1 MSETVASVLKS
12 KGSAIW
18 SITPDATVYEAIA
31 AMANKGVGALVVLTG
46 GRLEGIIS
54 ERDYARKVILEGRS
68 SKDTPVREIMT
79 HSVKT
84 VTPEHTVDE
93 CMQIMTE
100 SRIRHLPVVERDAV
114 VGIVSI
120 GDMVR
125 ATIAAQAATIDHLH
139 TYILGTTYPS

>member
-1 MSETVASVLKS
+1 MSETMASVLKS

-18 SITPDATVYEAIA
+18 SIAPDATVYEAIA
-31 AMANKGVGALVVLTG
+31 AMANKGVGALLVLAG

-68 SKDTPVREIMT
+68 SKETPVREIMT
-79 HSVKT
+79 RSVKT
-84 VTPEHTVDE
+84 VTPDHTVDE

-139 TYILGTTYPS
+139 TYILGTPYPS

>member
-18 SITPDATVYEAIA
+18 SIAPDATVYEAIA
-31 AMANKGVGALVVLTG
+31 MMANKGVGALLVLAG

-79 HSVKT
+79 RPVKT
-84 VTPEHTVDE
+84 VTPDHTVDE

-100 SRIRHLPVVERDAV
+100 SRIRHLPVVERDTV

>member
-12 KGSAIW
+12 KGNAIW
-18 SITPDATVYEAIA
+18 SIAPDATVYEAIA
-31 AMANKGVGALVVLTG
+31 MMANKGVGALLVLAG

-79 HSVKT
+79 RPVKT
-84 VTPEHTVDE
+84 VTPAHTVDE

-100 SRIRHLPVVERDAV
+100 SRIRHLPVVERDTV